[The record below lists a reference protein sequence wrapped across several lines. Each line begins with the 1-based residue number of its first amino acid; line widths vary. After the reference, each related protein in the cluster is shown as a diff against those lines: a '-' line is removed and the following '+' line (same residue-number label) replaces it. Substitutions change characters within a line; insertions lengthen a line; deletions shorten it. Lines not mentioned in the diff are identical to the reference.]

1 MTWFQKKTNTTWLAA
16 APLLAASQT
25 EGTAKTATSHPP
37 HRCGRSHPPP
47 ANTAW
52 AFAEI
57 GVWQEEF
64 LREIAGGAL
73 ERLGVPQEELLGA
86 IAGRYFGEARGA
98 QPAVRLDAFNP
109 QNLANTAPA
118 FATLGSPQE
127 EVVRGFADM
136 EQLVNR

>member
-1 MTWFQKKTNTTWLAA
+1 MERREEFNPQAL
-16 APLLAASQT
+16 
-25 EGTAKTATSHPP
+25 
-37 HRCGRSHPPP
+37 

-57 GVWQEEF
+57 GVWQVEF

-98 QPAVRLDAFNP
+98 QPAVRLEEFNP
-109 QNLANTAPA
+109 QILVNTASA

-127 EVVRGFADM
+127 EVVLGFAGM
-136 EQLVNR
+136 EPLVNRQNDSPKI